1 MPTPEEAKER
11 ATFTFNAAADTFD
24 DSALDWDHFG
34 GKTVAQLSLGTGA
47 RVLDV
52 CCGSG
57 ASAIPAAEVIG
68 PSGLVVGIDLADKL
82 LELARAKAERR
93 FLKNVFL
100 RNADLLALQYP
111 VESFDAVICV
121 FGIFFVPDMSSAGKE
136 LWRFVRPGGKLAIT
150 TWGPELLEPANGAF
164 WQAVQGVRPE
174 LDRAFHPWDHI
185 NNPEDLRHMLGEA
198 GVGPDEVITEN
209 RWQPLRS
216 ADDWWAI
223 VMGTGYRGTVE
234 RLSLAER
241 NAVKEANL
249 AFIRE
254 HGIVKVSTNA
264 LYAVATKR
272 RDKKVIVSGIGV
284 ASLISTAR
292 KDLELCHTTYHAVSC

>member
-1 MPTPEEAKER
+1 MPTPEETKER
-11 ATFTFNAAADTFD
+11 ATFAFNAAADTFD

-34 GKTVAQLSLGTGA
+34 RKTVDHLSLQIGA

-57 ASAIPAAEVIG
+57 ASAIPAAQVVG

-93 FLKNVFL
+93 LLKNVFFHK
-100 RNADLLALQYP
+100 ADMLALEYP
-111 VESFDAVICV
+111 TESFDAVICV
-121 FGIFFVPDMSSAGKE
+121 FGIFFVPDMSSAVQE
-136 LWRFVRPGGKLAIT
+136 LWCFVRPGGKLAIT

-164 WQAVQGVRPE
+164 WQAIRKVRPE
-174 LDRAFHPWDHI
+174 LDRVFHPWDQISH
-185 NNPEDLRHMLGEA
+185 PEHLRQMLGQG
-198 GVGPDEVITEN
+198 GVTPDEVITEN
-209 RWQPLRS
+209 RWQLLRS
-216 ADDWWAI
+216 ADDWWTI

-241 NAVKEANL
+241 TAVKEANL

-272 RDKKVIVSGIGV
+272 EVKS
-284 ASLISTAR
+284 
-292 KDLELCHTTYHAVSC
+292 